1 VLTQLI
7 GPSGSTSLSIVAHSL
22 TAMIGLHKTR
32 LGATTAAV
40 GQRVL
45 RRRRRRDSH
54 IDRLSSRANNCLQ
67 PRRRRR
73 REFRVDSM
81 DSLTGCYGQ
90 AWIRPW
96 EETHIATRHVIEAYA
111 VPFVTV
117 DYILQYTRT
126 LAQHSKG
133 VYTMIH
139 VRRTCTAYMCAVSN
153 MLKTTRMFGVHSH
166 RTCTAYMYH
175 SINTPSMFSVAVA
188 VAQVFPTFLLVTPA
202 GLVRRLTSVSQA
214 RAFTVFLCLSTQ
226 SSFFC

>member
-117 DYILQYTRT
+117 DYILQYTRRHT
-126 LAQHSKG
+126 YTCSALKGCLHYDTCTPYMYGVHVRCFKHAQNNA
-133 VYTMIH
+133 H
-139 VRRTCTAYMCAVSN
+139 VRRTQSSHMY
-153 MLKTTRMFGVHSH
+153 GVH
-166 RTCTAYMYH
+166 
-175 SINTPSMFSVAVA
+175 
-188 VAQVFPTFLLVTPA
+188 
-202 GLVRRLTSVSQA
+202 VS
-214 RAFTVFLCLSTQ
+214 
-226 SSFFC
+226 